1 MLLIYVLVNIAC
13 ILFFVRKRRAKF
25 NLLRHGVIP
34 VLGLLITVGIV
45 GAAVASPGPA
55 PLSYIPVIVAVWLA
69 LGLLL
74 LLLTRGKLAR

>member
-1 MLLIYVLVNIAC
+1 
-13 ILFFVRKRRAKF
+13 
-25 NLLRHGVIP
+25 
-34 VLGLLITVGIV
+34 
-45 GAAVASPGPA
+45 VASPGPA